1 MKFGK
6 PVIGIGAC
14 LVGQKVRY
22 NGVAKRKNRHIQDIA
37 AQSTLNAFCPEMAI
51 GLGVPR
57 ETVRL
62 VGTLGQTR
70 LKDSATQSLDYTDP
84 MRANAEEVVSRNP
97 NMSGYI
103 LVKDSPS
110 CGMDRVKRYNDKGNV
125 VFNDAMGIFA
135 AAIAALDPLLPLEE
149 DGRLHDA
156 GLRENFVTRVF
167 AYHDW
172 KQFRQDPLTYGGLLQ
187 FWARYKYLALSHDAP
202 TYKAIGR
209 LLSNAKARALN
220 NTAEEFIGLLMGALK
235 KLATRKTHTNVL
247 QHLKGYLKNDIES
260 RDKQEI
266 DTVITQYREGTVPL
280 VVPITLLRHHF
291 MHHSNSYIAQQ
302 VYMEP
307 YPQQLSLRNYI

>member
-1 MKFGK
+1 MNFGK

-22 NGVAKRKNRHIQDIA
+22 NGDAKRKNRHIQDIA
-37 AQSTLNAFCPEMAI
+37 ALSTLNAFCPEMAI

-135 AAIAALDPLLPLEE
+135 AAIARLDPLLPLEE

>member
-135 AAIAALDPLLPLEE
+135 SAIAALDPLLPLEE

-172 KQFRQDPLTYGGLLQ
+172 KQLRQDPLTYGGLLQ

>member
-1 MKFGK
+1 MNFGK

-22 NGVAKRKNRHIQDIA
+22 NGDAKRKNRHIQDIA

-135 AAIAALDPLLPLEE
+135 AAIARLDPLLPLEE